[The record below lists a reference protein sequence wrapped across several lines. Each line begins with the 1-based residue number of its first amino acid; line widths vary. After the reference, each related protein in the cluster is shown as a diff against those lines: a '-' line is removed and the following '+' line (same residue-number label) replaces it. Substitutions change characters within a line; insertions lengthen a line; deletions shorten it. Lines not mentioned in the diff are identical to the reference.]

1 MSKPDAELTK
11 YIGETILPQ
20 YNTFD
25 KAHDINH
32 AIQVIQDSIQIAAD
46 YDVDCNMVYA
56 IAAYHDLGLSLGR
69 RDHEKR
75 SGEILQSD
83 TALKQWFSAEQINIM
98 KEAVE
103 DHRASNDWE
112 PRTIYGKIV
121 SEADRNV
128 SYHTVLMR
136 TIQYSLAHYPDY
148 TAKQHYDRT
157 YEHIQEKYG
166 DNGYLKLWL
175 QTKKNSQGLAEI
187 RSKLRDIDE
196 FFVDFHKYYQS

>member
-1 MSKPDAELTK
+1 MNEPSAELAK
-11 YIGETILPQ
+11 YIQETILPQ

-32 AIQVIQDSIQIAAD
+32 AMQVIQDSIPIASD
-46 YDVDCNMVYA
+46 YDVDSNMVYA
-56 IAAYHDLGLSLGR
+56 IAAYHDLGLSFGR
-69 RDHEKR
+69 REHERR

-83 TALKQWFSAEQINIM
+83 TTLKQWFSAEQISIM
-98 KEAVE
+98 QEAVE

-121 SEADRNV
+121 SEADRNI

-136 TIQYSLAHYPDY
+136 TIQYSLAHYPNY
-148 TAKQHYDRT
+148 TAEQHYART

-166 DNGYLKLWL
+166 ENGYLKLWL
-175 QTKKNSQGLAEI
+175 KTEKNSQGLAEI
-187 RSKLRDIDE
+187 RRKLRNPDE
-196 FFVDFHKYYQS
+196 FLADFHKYYQE